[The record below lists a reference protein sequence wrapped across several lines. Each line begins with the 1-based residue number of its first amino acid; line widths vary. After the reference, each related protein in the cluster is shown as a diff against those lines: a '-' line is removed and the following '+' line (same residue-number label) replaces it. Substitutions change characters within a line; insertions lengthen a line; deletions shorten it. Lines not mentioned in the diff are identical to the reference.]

1 MTTATAPCKK
11 TNLYSCFE
19 KGCPIKTLK
28 RTRQYR
34 KALWVV
40 LDHCVI
46 VKFTRFQR
54 DGRQNYEYLSACLKR
69 NKQE

>member
-1 MTTATAPCKK
+1 MGYDYSFELLYIQLLRERLSNKSIKAYAT
-11 TNLYSCFE
+11 N
-19 KGCPIKTLK
+19 
-28 RTRQYR
+28 R

-54 DGRQNYEYLSACLKR
+54 DGKQNYEYLSACLKR